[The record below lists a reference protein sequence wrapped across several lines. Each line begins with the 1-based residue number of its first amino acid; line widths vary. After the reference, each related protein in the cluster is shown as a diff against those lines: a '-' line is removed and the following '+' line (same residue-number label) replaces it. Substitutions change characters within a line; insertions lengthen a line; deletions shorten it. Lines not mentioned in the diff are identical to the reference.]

1 MLLPLPSAL
10 AMSVA
15 WVWYARVERV
25 TATYALIC
33 NLVQAYTVCCKS
45 EPSGMEADW
54 DSPCAHVYNVGLW

>member
-1 MLLPLPSAL
+1 
-10 AMSVA
+10 MSVA